1 MQLTTVIVTRNKS
14 ASVKTLHTLLK
25 LNIVCLENNVH
36 NRIMFTN
43 DDFSSKKKTFQK
55 NLKSTDRLLWIDY
68 GIAIDE
74 ISLYH
79 TVSRDWKWHG
89 VVFPCVTEGINWE
102 KFKEGI
108 DTPEPLSQKG
118 LDFDTVVDKKVHDD
132 FYTIT
137 KTNPK
142 CFVLETKHLLKN
154 MKKISHDFEEVFSA
168 LNITK
173 FKLVAFT
180 SAKLIVTYPHECLGN
195 ILGAAGVKANTA

>member
-1 MQLTTVIVTRNKS
+1 MQITTVIVTRNKS

-43 DDFSSKKKTFQK
+43 DDFSSRKTTLQK

-68 GIAIDE
+68 GIAVDE
-74 ISLYH
+74 VSLRQV
-79 TVSRDWKWHG
+79 VSRDWQWHG

-102 KFKEGI
+102 KFKKDI

-118 LDFDTVVDKKVHDD
+118 LDFDTTVDKRVRDD

-142 CFVLETKHLLKN
+142 CFVVDTKHLLKN
-154 MKKISHDFEEVFSA
+154 MKKMSHDFGELFSE
-168 LNITK
+168 LNATK